1 MYDPTE
7 LLDSRLRVMPV
18 SESHHHWM
26 VTLDGSYMLR
36 IFDER
41 DDAELYCR
49 VLEATDLLNPDA
61 SVREEVLLDRVA

>member
-7 LLDSRLRVMPV
+7 ILESRLRVLPV
-18 SESHHHWM
+18 TESHEHWM
-26 VTLDGSYMLR
+26 VTLDGTFMLR

-41 DDAELYCR
+41 EDAELYCR

-61 SVREEVLLDRVA
+61 ERREEAVLARVA